1 MAVGGISYRGRYQG
15 NEMMA
20 AGRHLG
26 WDFNSPS
33 LVIQAE
39 SQLVGVDQS
48 WSVHTQVI
56 HSQSLNILYPNWW
69 QVSSVSIV
77 KLDLRGTQIIE
88 LSGFKVVLEKNS
100 VKVTVFVV

>member
-56 HSQSLNILYPNWW
+56 HTLPTQWPLLGELWPVAPSLLPVTNYILVAVTP
-69 QVSSVSIV
+69 SL
-77 KLDLRGTQIIE
+77 KKFE
-88 LSGFKVVLEKNS
+88 LSLFFSGGGR
-100 VKVTVFVV
+100 

>member
-33 LVIQAE
+33 LVTQVE

-56 HSQSLNILYPNWW
+56 HTLPTQWPLLGELWPVAPSLLPVTNYILVAVTP
-69 QVSSVSIV
+69 SL
-77 KLDLRGTQIIE
+77 KKFE
-88 LSGFKVVLEKNS
+88 LSLFFSGGGR
-100 VKVTVFVV
+100 